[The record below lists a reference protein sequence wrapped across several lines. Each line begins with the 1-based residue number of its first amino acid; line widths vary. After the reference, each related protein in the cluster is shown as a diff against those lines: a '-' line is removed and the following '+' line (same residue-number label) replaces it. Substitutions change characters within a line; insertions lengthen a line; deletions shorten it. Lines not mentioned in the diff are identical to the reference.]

1 MRWRPFRDAV
11 MAGVLGSMLCAAQN
25 LSPKWEELTAEDFV
39 KAIALAKGVC
49 VLPMGILE
57 KHGPGGPIGSD
68 LIQSRYA
75 VTEGVKLEYAV
86 VFPEYFVGQIF
97 EAKHQPGTMAYSP
110 HLQMEFLQETTD
122 EMARNGCTKIV
133 FYTAHG
139 GNSGLISYFSQIQL
153 EKPHGWVLYTVGQ
166 GGGGPGRGGAA
177 APAPVTNIPGPSKP
191 GVDGHAGEDEISRV
205 MASRPDL
212 VHADRSP
219 TESGANQ
226 RRLDLPAGVSTPISW
241 YSQYPNHYAGD
252 AAGAN
257 AARGQAM
264 MKATAERL
272 AAALRA
278 IKSDEI
284 SPRLQKEFFE
294 AAQHP
299 LNTKQ

>member
-1 MRWRPFRDAV
+1 MVSRVFRNAVVAGILTGMR
-11 MAGVLGSMLCAAQN
+11 CAAPS

-39 KAIALAKGVC
+39 KATQQSKGVC

-75 VTEGVKLEYAV
+75 VTEAVKLEYAV

-97 EAKHQPGTMAYSP
+97 EAQHQPGTVAYSS
-110 HLQMEFLQETTD
+110 HLQMEFLQQTTD
-122 EMARNGCTKIV
+122 EMARNGCSKIV
-133 FYTAHG
+133 IYTAHG

-153 EKPHGWVLYTVGQ
+153 EKPHDWVLYTVGQ
-166 GGGGPGRGGAA
+166 GGGPGRGSGGAA
-177 APAPVTNIPGPSKP
+177 PVSNIPGPSKP

-205 MASRPDL
+205 MAARPDL
-212 VHADRSP
+212 VHAERSP
-219 TESGANQ
+219 EESGANL

-278 IKSDEI
+278 IKADQV
-284 SPRLQKEFFE
+284 SPRLQKEFFD

>member
-1 MRWRPFRDAV
+1 MISKALTKAV
-11 MAGVLGSMLCAAQN
+11 LAGALGAAICAAQQ

-39 KAIALAKGVC
+39 KALREAKGVC
-49 VLPMGILE
+49 VLPLGILE
-57 KHGPGGPIGSD
+57 KHGPAGPIGSD

-75 VTEGVKLEYAV
+75 VTEAVKLEYAL

-97 EAKHQPGTMAYSP
+97 EAQHQPGTIAYSS
-110 HLQMEFLQETTD
+110 HMQLEFLRETTD

-139 GNSGLISYFSQIQL
+139 GNSGLISFFSQTQL
-153 EKPHGWVLYTVGQ
+153 EKAHDWVLYTIAQ

-177 APAPVTNIPGPSKP
+177 GPQPVSTIPGPSKP

-212 VHADRSP
+212 VHPDRSP
-219 TESGANQ
+219 EESGANL
-226 RRLDLPAGVSTPISW
+226 RRLDLPVGVATPIAW

-252 AAGAN
+252 SVGAN
-257 AARGQAM
+257 AARGDAM
-264 MKATAERL
+264 MKSTAERL
-272 AAALRA
+272 AAAIRA
-278 IKSDEI
+278 IKADQI
-284 SPRLQKEFFE
+284 APRLQKEFFD